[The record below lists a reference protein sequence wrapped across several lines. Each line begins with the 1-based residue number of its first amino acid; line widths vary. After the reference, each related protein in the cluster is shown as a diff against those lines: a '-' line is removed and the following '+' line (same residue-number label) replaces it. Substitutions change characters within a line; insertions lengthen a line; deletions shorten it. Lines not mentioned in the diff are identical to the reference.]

1 MSTPTPPP
9 RPPVAPK
16 IAPSPP
22 NITPTHDQAVV
33 IYVIL
38 VYITVVFAIWNA
50 PVVRNIIIP
59 FKLFTI
65 GWHELCHTI
74 MAILTGG
81 TVIRIT
87 IDPNLGGCTLVEGGH
102 PPTILTAGY
111 IGSTIIGGVFVLAG
125 WDTLVAK
132 ICSFII
138 GVGLL
143 CPLALVRDKL
153 TVILTLAYEG
163 LLIGFWFIDHASALR
178 WYCLFL
184 GIINILY
191 VIWDISDEK
200 FFKKR
205 NDADTTQFSLL
216 YPKIPAHVWAI
227 FWIIFQ
233 LGALVGFIFAGIV
246 LFKQSQDEMQQ
257 QANSFLPT

>member
-1 MSTPTPPP
+1 MSTLLPP
-9 RPPVAPK
+9 RPPIAPK
-16 IAPSPP
+16 LPPSPP
-22 NITPTHDQAVV
+22 KIIPTHDQAVV

-38 VYITVVFAIWNA
+38 VYITVVFAIWSA
-50 PVVRNIIIP
+50 PV
-59 FKLFTI
+59 
-65 GWHELCHTI
+65 
-74 MAILTGG
+74 AILTGG
-81 TVIRIT
+81 TVTRIT

-102 PPTILTAGY
+102 PPTILSAGY

-153 TVILTLAYEG
+153 
-163 LLIGFWFIDHASALR
+163 SALR

-191 VIWDISDEK
+191 VIWDIADEK

-205 NDADTTQFSLL
+205 NDADTTQFHLL
-216 YPKIPAHVWAI
+216 YPKVPAHVWAI

-246 LFKQSQDEMQQ
+246 LFKQTQDEMQQ
-257 QANSFLPT
+257 QAIFKAHSSQRDIHRAFPLEV